1 MNEEEAIEGEA
12 TPAKKKGKGRLMK
25 AVVLLAMLGAGGGG
39 AYAYV
44 SGGLAEKGPG
54 AKNANVPQLVLKGEE
69 DPYAPPAAEGEG
81 EGGEAAD
88 VLGGG
93 GSKYRTAYFLFTEE
107 FTSNLKNSAGL
118 IQVSIAAATHYD
130 GRVLMWLKKHEL
142 ALRSRVLV
150 ELADTPEEEV
160 LTPEGKED
168 LQRRLAKGMNEVLTE
183 EEGFGGIDAV
193 YFRSLLIQ

>member
-12 TPAKKKGKGRLMK
+12 PPARKKGKRRLVK

-44 SGGLAEKGPG
+44 SGGIAEKGPG
-54 AKNANVPQLVLKGEE
+54 ATKANVPQLVLKGEE

-81 EGGEAAD
+81 AEAAD
-88 VLGGG
+88 VMGEG

-107 FTSNLKNSAGL
+107 FTSNLRNSAGL

-130 GRVLMWLKKHEL
+130 GRVLLWLKKHEL
-142 ALRSRVLV
+142 ALRSRVLI

-160 LTPEGKED
+160 LTPEGKES
-168 LQRRLAKGMNEVLTE
+168 LQQRLAKGMNEVLTE
-183 EEGFGGIDAV
+183 EEGFGGVDAV

>member
-1 MNEEEAIEGEA
+1 MNDEEETIEGEA
-12 TPAKKKGKGRLMK
+12 PPAKKGKGRIVK

-54 AKNANVPQLVLKGEE
+54 AGKADVPQLVLKGED
-69 DPYAPPAAEGEG
+69 DPYAPPAAEGDDT
-81 EGGEAAD
+81 AA
-88 VLGGG
+88 VLGEG

-107 FTSNLKNSAGL
+107 FTSNLKDSAGL
-118 IQVSIAAATHYD
+118 IQVSIAAATHHD

-142 ALRSRVLV
+142 ALRSRILI

-160 LTPEGKED
+160 LTPEGKEH
-168 LQRRLAKGMNEVLTE
+168 LQKRLVKGMNEVLTE
-183 EEGFGGIDAV
+183 AEGFGGVDAV

>member
-1 MNEEEAIEGEA
+1 MSQEEAIEGEA
-12 TPAKKKGKGRLMK
+12 PPAKKKGKGRLVK

-54 AKNANVPQLVLKGEE
+54 ARNANVPQLVLKGEE
-69 DPYAPPAAEGEG
+69 DPYAPPAAEGD
-81 EGGEAAD
+81 EAGATD
-88 VLGGG
+88 IEGGG

-150 ELADTPEEEV
+150 ELADTPEEAV

-168 LQRRLAKGMNEVLTE
+168 LQKRLAKGMNEVLTK
-183 EEGFGGIDAV
+183 EEGFGGVDAV

>member
-12 TPAKKKGKGRLMK
+12 PPAKKKGKGRLVK

-54 AKNANVPQLVLKGEE
+54 ARNANVPQLVLKGEE
-69 DPYAPPAAEGEG
+69 DPYAPPAAEGD
-81 EGGEAAD
+81 EAGATD
-88 VLGGG
+88 IEGGG

-150 ELADTPEEEV
+150 ELADTPEEAV

-168 LQRRLAKGMNEVLTE
+168 LQKRLAKGMNEVLTK
-183 EEGFGGIDAV
+183 EEGFGGVDAV

>member
-1 MNEEEAIEGEA
+1 MNEEDAIEGEA
-12 TPAKKKGKGRLMK
+12 PPAKKKGKGRLVK
-25 AVVLLAMLGAGGGG
+25 AVALLAMLGAGGGG

-54 AKNANVPQLVLKGEE
+54 ATNANVPQPLLKGEE

-81 EGGEAAD
+81 AEAANIEGD
-88 VLGGG
+88 G
-93 GSKYRTAYFLFTEE
+93 GSKYRTSYFLFTEE
-107 FTSNLKNSAGL
+107 FTSNLRNSAGL

-150 ELADTPEEEV
+150 ELADTPEEAI

-168 LQRRLAKGMNEVLTE
+168 LQKRLAKGMNEVLTQ

>member
-1 MNEEEAIEGEA
+1 MKEEETIEGQA
-12 TPAKKKGKGRLMK
+12 PLAKKKSKGRLVK
-25 AVVLLAMLGAGGGG
+25 AAVLLAMLGAGGGG

-44 SGGLAEKGPG
+44 SGGLAEKGSG
-54 AKNANVPQLVLKGEE
+54 ARNANVPQLVLKGEE

-81 EGGEAAD
+81 AEAAD
-88 VLGGG
+88 VMGEG

-118 IQVSIAAATHYD
+118 IQVSVAAATHHD

-168 LQRRLAKGMNEVLTE
+168 LQKRLAKGMNEVLTE
-183 EEGFGGIDAV
+183 AEGFGGVDAV

>member
-12 TPAKKKGKGRLMK
+12 QPAKKGKGRLVK
-25 AVVLLAMLGAGGGG
+25 AAVLLAMLGAGGGG

-54 AKNANVPQLVLKGEE
+54 AKNANLPQLVLKGED
-69 DPYAPPAAEGEG
+69 DPYAPPAAEGDEAG
-81 EGGEAAD
+81 AAD
-88 VLGGG
+88 VEGDG
-93 GSKYRTAYFLFTEE
+93 GSKYRTSYFLFTEE
-107 FTSNLKNSAGL
+107 FTSNLRNSAGL
-118 IQVSIAAATHYD
+118 IQVSVAAATHYD

-168 LQRRLAKGMNEVLTE
+168 LQKRLAKGMNEVLTE

>member
-12 TPAKKKGKGRLMK
+12 PPARKKGKGRLVK
-25 AVVLLAMLGAGGGG
+25 AAVLLAMLGAGGGG

-44 SGGLAEKGPG
+44 SGGLADKGDG
-54 AKNANVPQLVLKGEE
+54 VAKADLPQLILKGEE

-81 EGGEAAD
+81 ADSAFVTGE
-88 VLGGG
+88 G

-107 FTSNLKNSAGL
+107 FTSNLRNSAGL
-118 IQVSIAAATHYD
+118 IQVSIAAATHHD

-142 ALRSRVLV
+142 ALRSRILI

-160 LTPEGKED
+160 LTPEGKER
-168 LQRRLAKGMNEVLTE
+168 LQQRLVKGMNDVLTE
-183 EEGFGGIDAV
+183 AEGFGGVDAV